1 MIVAYTAIYGS
12 YDQPKA
18 HPEHPAISS
27 WVCFTDN
34 PNLTAPGWRVVYQ
47 PLRYKHPRMGAKWWK
62 CHPPHADASIW
73 LDGSVALHNPDYID
87 MLLDGLMRSDLVM
100 FQHPARDCIYDEV
113 GASEPM
119 VKYFGCDLRG
129 QVARY
134 QSQGWPA
141 HNGLWA
147 TTTFARNH
155 TPAVLAMGGAWFAHN
170 ELLTY
175 QDQLSLPPLLA
186 DYGLNPDPIPGNL
199 WGNPWFTLVAHRDE
213 A

>member
-1 MIVAYTAIYGS
+1 MIVAFTAIYGS

-34 PNLTAPGWRVVYQ
+34 PDLTAPGWRVVYA

-62 CHPPHADASIW
+62 CHPPNADASIW
-73 LDGSVALHNPDYID
+73 LDGSVALHNAEYID
-87 MLLDGLMRSDLVM
+87 MLLEGLMRSDLVM

-199 WGNPWFTLVAHRDE
+199 WGNPWFTLAPHRDE